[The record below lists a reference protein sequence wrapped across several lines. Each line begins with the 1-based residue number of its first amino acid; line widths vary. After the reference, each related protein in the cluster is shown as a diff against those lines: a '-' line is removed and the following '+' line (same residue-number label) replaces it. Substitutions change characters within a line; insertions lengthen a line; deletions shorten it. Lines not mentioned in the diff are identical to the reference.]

1 MSIPSASMRLQ
12 FHEGFTFDDA
22 IPLIPYLA
30 NLGVSHLNVSPILTA
45 RAGSRSGD
53 DVIDPAVVNPELG
66 GEEGFR
72 RLVAALR
79 NAGLSIIVDI
89 APGFMAAGN
98 DNPWWLD
105 VLQHGRKST
114 YAHYFD
120 IDWEPDDAV
129 LKDKILLPV
138 LTRPYGEALREGDI
152 TVAFN
157 EAQDRYEIRYL
168 GYVCPVDPAQ
178 RPHIERNTLGGFDA
192 RSFGGRVHL
201 QALLEQQHFR
211 LAAARSA
218 DDAINWRR
226 LSGGNDLVALRVEE
240 DDVFDATHGTIL
252 RLFAD
257 GLIDG
262 VRIRHIDSLADPKSY
277 CQRVRALLG
286 MLGSSL
292 GQRVYIL
299 VDKIL
304 SPGEELASD
313 WDCDGATGDD
323 FVVDLA
329 SLLHDR
335 DGAEPL
341 AQWWAALSE
350 RPATFAAEMEASR
363 RETLE
368 ADFAAALEGAVSA
381 LHRLA
386 QYDPMA
392 RDLPRPAL
400 RRGLIE
406 ILAHLRVYR
415 TYAGLRGG
423 SAPDKKR
430 LGDAVTKAMATCLPR
445 DRETIQQIA
454 AWLGGEARAAG
465 DVALHRDAI
474 RRFQQLSA
482 ALAGRAADVAFY
494 RHAALLAYR
503 DPNGPRDPVEA
514 FHRQAADRATRFPY
528 TVLASTPEHTF
539 GEDLRARLAVL
550 SEVSQDWAETLSD
563 WLNETEP
570 FFADLGGAR
579 VPRFADAATLLQM
592 LVGAWPLGLRPDDTE
607 ALRRFA
613 SRIAEWQVTA
623 LRAAKLAT
631 DTTVPNAAYEA
642 AARSFLGH
650 LFEQE
655 WPARIA
661 AFAERIAPA
670 GAVNGLTQTLL
681 KLTVPGVPDVGFGG
695 DLWDQTVVERGDD
708 QPIDFEARTK
718 NLSARK
724 TVASLAGDWRNGEV
738 KQALIQEVLAARRA
752 HFDLFAQGTYVP
764 LQTDGTQAEH
774 VIAFARQRGE
784 EAAIVVASRLTAQ
797 WLDGSLLIPA
807 SSWDGTQLHLPAG
820 FAQMK
825 WRSLFTNRSVALSGD
840 TPSVADLLDGF
851 PVALLMTAK

>member
-1 MSIPSASMRLQ
+1 MRLQ

-30 NLGVSHLNVSPILTA
+30 NLGISHLNVSPILAA

-53 DVIDPAVVNPELG
+53 DVIDPALVNPELG

-79 NAGLSIIVDI
+79 NAGLSVIVDI
-89 APGFMAAGN
+89 APGSMAAAN

-120 IDWEPDDAV
+120 IDWEAEDAA

-138 LTRPYGEALREGDI
+138 LMRPYGEALREGDI

-157 EAQDRYEIRYL
+157 EAEDRYEIHYL
-168 GYVCPVDPAQ
+168 GHVCPVDPAQ
-178 RPHIERNTLGGFDA
+178 RAHIERNTLNGFDA

-211 LAAARSA
+211 LATVRSA

-226 LSGGNDLVALRVEE
+226 LGDNNDLVALRVEE

-299 VDKIL
+299 VDKTL

-323 FVVDLA
+323 FVADLA
-329 SLLHDR
+329 SVLHDR
-335 DGAEPL
+335 NGAEPL

-350 RPATFAAEMEASR
+350 RPAAFVAEMEAGR
-363 RETLE
+363 REALE
-368 ADFAAALEGAVSA
+368 ANFAAALEGAVTA

-392 RDLPRPAL
+392 RDLARPAL

-406 ILAHLRVYR
+406 ILAHLRVRR
-415 TYAGLRGG
+415 TYASLRGG
-423 SAPDKKR
+423 SASDKKR
-430 LGDAVTKAMATCLPR
+430 LSDAVAKAMATGLPR
-445 DRETIQQIA
+445 DRETVQQIA
-454 AWLGGEARAAG
+454 AWLGGEARAVG
-465 DVALHRDAI
+465 DAALHRDAI

-482 ALAGRAADVAFY
+482 ALAAKAEDVAAC

-503 DPNGPRDPVEA
+503 DSNGSLDAVEA
-514 FHRQAADRATRFPY
+514 FHRQAVDRAARFPHAML
-528 TVLASTPEHTF
+528 TSTPDAKF

-550 SEVSQDWAETLSD
+550 SEISQDWAETLSD
-563 WLNETEP
+563 WLNDAEP
-570 FFADLGGAR
+570 FFADLDGTRA
-579 VPRFADAATLLQM
+579 PRFADAATLFQL
-592 LVGAWPLGLRPDDTE
+592 LVGAWPLGLRPGDADGLGHF
-607 ALRRFA
+607 ARRVA
-613 SRIAEWQVTA
+613 AWQVTA
-623 LRAAKLAT
+623 LRAAKLVT

-642 AARSFLGH
+642 AAQNFLDR

-681 KLTVPGVPDVGFGG
+681 KLTVPGVPDIGRGD
-695 DLWDQTVVERGDD
+695 DLWDQSIAAASDD
-708 QPIDFEARTK
+708 QSIDFDARIK

-724 TVASLAGDWRNGEV
+724 TVVSLAGDWRNGEV

-764 LQTDGTQAEH
+764 LQPEGAQAEH
-774 VIAFARQRGE
+774 VIAFARRRGE
-784 EAAIVVASRLTAQ
+784 ETAIVIASRLTAQ
-797 WLDGSLLIPA
+797 WLSGGVLIPGT
-807 SSWDGTQLHLPAG
+807 SWDGTSLQLPAG
-820 FAQMK
+820 LAQMK
-825 WRSLFTNRSVALSGD
+825 WRSLFANKSVTLSGD
-840 TPSVADLLDGF
+840 AVPVAELLDGF